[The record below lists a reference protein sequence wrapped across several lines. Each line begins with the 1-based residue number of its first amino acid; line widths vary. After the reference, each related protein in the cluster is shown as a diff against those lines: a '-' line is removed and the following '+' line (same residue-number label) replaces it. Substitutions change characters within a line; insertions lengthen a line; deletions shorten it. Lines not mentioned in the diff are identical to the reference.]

1 MTLLVDRYDAVLLD
15 LDGTLFRGTEPIPAA
30 GPTVAALRQRRTSLV
45 FMTNNSSSTPESVA
59 RNLAA
64 VGVRAEPD
72 EVVTSAETTAEI
84 LAERGVGT
92 VFVVGEEGIRSA
104 LATRGVAVVD
114 GEPDRV
120 DAVVIGLDRGA
131 TYDSLRRAS
140 LLVDRGAAL
149 VATNA
154 DASFP
159 APGGDR
165 WPGAG
170 ALLAAVEVATGATPE
185 VIGKPHAP
193 LFRAALRRAGGYT
206 PIVVGDRLETDVA
219 GASALGWDSLLV
231 LTGVSGRDDTSGL
244 PYAPTYVADDVGAL
258 VDPTFASGADSPLIA
273 DPGAAPEAA
282 GMLAPDAQ
290 TEERR

>member
-30 GPTVAALRQRRTSLV
+30 GPTVAALRQLRTALA
-45 FMTNNSSSTPESVA
+45 FMTNNSSSTPQSVA
-59 RNLAA
+59 RTLAA
-64 VGVRAEPD
+64 VGVGAEPE
-72 EVVTSAETTAEI
+72 EVVTSAETTAAV
-84 LAERGVGT
+84 LAERGVST

-104 LATRGVAVVD
+104 LAARGVAVVD
-114 GEPDRV
+114 GEPDSV
-120 DAVVIGLDRGA
+120 DAVVVGLDRGA
-131 TYDSLRRAS
+131 TYAGLRRAS

-170 ALLAAVEVATGATPE
+170 ALLALVEVATGISAD

-193 LFRAALRRAGGYT
+193 LFRAALRRAGGDT
-206 PIVVGDRLETDVA
+206 PLVVGDRLDTDIA
-219 GASALGWDSLLV
+219 GAAALGWDSLLV
-231 LTGVSGRDDTSGL
+231 LTGVSGRDDLVDL
-244 PYAPTYVADDVGAL
+244 PYAPTYVAEDIGAL
-258 VDPTFASGADSPLIA
+258 VDPTFVEAAGPPLA
-273 DPGAAPEAA
+273 PQARAARGPA

>member
-15 LDGTLFRGTEPIPAA
+15 LDGTLFRGTERIPVA
-30 GPTVAALRQRRTSLV
+30 GTTVAALRERRTSLA
-45 FMTNNSSSTPESVA
+45 FMTNNSSATPESVA
-59 RNLAA
+59 GKLAA
-64 VGVRAEPD
+64 VGVGAEPD
-72 EVVTSAETTAEI
+72 EIVTSAGTTAEI
-84 LAERGVGT
+84 LEERGVGSA
-92 VFVVGEEGIRSA
+92 FVVGEEGIRTA
-104 LATRGVAVVD
+104 LAAHGVRVLD

-149 VATNA
+149 IATNA
-154 DASFP
+154 DTSFP

-170 ALLAAVEVATGATPE
+170 ALLAVVQTTTGATPE

-193 LFRAALRRAGGYT
+193 LFRAALRRAGGST
-206 PIVVGDRLETDVA
+206 PLVVGDRLDTDVA

-231 LTGVSGRDDTSGL
+231 LTGVSRRDDASGL
-244 PYAPTYVADDVGAL
+244 PYAPTYVAEDIGAL
-258 VDPTFASGADSPLIA
+258 MDPTFVRTAGADLSA
-273 DPGAAPEAA
+273 DEASATEAA

>member
-30 GPTVAALRQRRTSLV
+30 GPTVAALRVRGTALV
-45 FMTNNSSSTPESVA
+45 FMTNNSSATPESVA
-59 RNLAA
+59 GKLVA
-64 VGVRAEPD
+64 VGIRAEPD
-72 EVVTSAETTAEI
+72 EVVTSAETTAGI
-84 LAERGVGT
+84 LAERGASS

-104 LATRGVAVVD
+104 LAVRGLTVVE
-114 GEPDRV
+114 EPDRV
-120 DAVVIGLDRGA
+120 DVVVIGLDRRA

-159 APGGDR
+159 APGGDS

-170 ALLAAVEVATGATPE
+170 ALLAAVVTTTGATPE

-193 LFRAALRRAGGYT
+193 LFRAALHRAGGQT
-206 PIVVGDRLETDVA
+206 PLVVGDRLDTDVA
-219 GASALGWDSLLV
+219 GASAIGWDSLLV
-231 LTGVSGRDDTSGL
+231 LTGVSTRADLSGL
-244 PYAPTYVADDVGAL
+244 PYAPTFVAEDIGAL
-258 VDPTFASGADSPLIA
+258 VDPSF
-273 DPGAAPEAA
+273 
-282 GMLAPDAQ
+282 
-290 TEERR
+290 R

>member
-1 MTLLVDRYDAVLLD
+1 MTVLVDRYDAVLLD
-15 LDGTLFRGTEPIPAA
+15 LDGTLFRGTERIPAA
-30 GPTVAALRQRRTSLV
+30 GPTVATLRERRMSLV
-45 FMTNNSSSTPESVA
+45 FLTNNSSATPESVA
-59 RNLAA
+59 EKLAA

-72 EVVTSAETTAEI
+72 EVVTSAETTASI
-84 LAERGVGT
+84 LAEHGVAS

-104 LATRGVAVVD
+104 LAARGMTVVD

-120 DAVVIGLDRGA
+120 DAVVIGFDRGA

-140 LLVDRGAAL
+140 VLVDRGAVL

-159 APGGDR
+159 APSGDR

-170 ALLAAVEVATGATPE
+170 ALLAVVETTTGATPE

-193 LFRAALRRAGGYT
+193 LFRAALRRVGGRT
-206 PIVVGDRLETDVA
+206 PLVVGDRLDTDVA
-219 GASALGWDSLLV
+219 GAFALGWDSLLV
-231 LTGVSGRDDTSGL
+231 LTGVSSRDDASGL
-244 PYAPTYVADDVGAL
+244 PYAPTYVAEDVGAL
-258 VDPTFASGADSPLIA
+258 VDPTFVRAAGVDLIELA
-273 DPGAAPEAA
+273 GAAPEAA

-290 TEERR
+290 TEEGR